1 MCARGRVLAEP
12 RLSPD
17 GSTLA
22 VAVTAGGRGHLALVA
37 CAGGPE
43 LTLTADPPVAPAA
56 SYGGGVFDWLPSG
69 EGLVYVAAGGGLYLQ
84 PVVGGPPRCLV
95 ADGSIAGP
103 AVSPDA
109 DKVAYV
115 VDGRHVAVAPLAE
128 GGPWPV
134 RLSAGADFAFDP
146 VWSPDGTQVAWVE
159 WDVPAMPWD
168 DSRIVVAPADGSA
181 PPVAV
186 GLPGPVAASQPRFS
200 PDGSAMGLLC
210 DGDGW
215 VNLWR
220 AGADGSDPVP
230 LLSEPAEHGGPSWG
244 PGERSWVWSP
254 DGRQIAFC
262 RNEEGFGRLCVLD
275 VASGSVRDLDRGV
288 YGGLSWSGDLIAG
301 IRSGA
306 RTPTQVVVLE
316 PEPGAKRRRT
326 LVRGPVAGFEAADLV
341 EPEVVAW
348 DSEQVAGVGTTV
360 HGRLYR
366 SATGRAD
373 NKRGAGAPPLLVWAH
388 GGPTGQNQVTWIP
401 RVAFFVE
408 RGWNVLQVD
417 HRGSTGW
424 GRAYAQALREQWGH
438 LDVVD
443 TAAGMRAA
451 AAHGWGHPQ
460 RMVPIGGSAGGLTV
474 LLLLALHPELCAAG
488 VSLYGVADLFEL
500 EETTHRF
507 EAHYLQSMIGPL
519 PAAAERYWQRSPINH
534 AEQIV
539 APLLVLQGSADRVVP
554 KAQADSLV
562 GRMQQAGRSV
572 EYHVYDG
579 EGHGWSRPEVVTDE
593 LERTWAFLQRHVLR
607 RRR

>member
-1 MCARGRVLAEP
+1 LAEP

-17 GSTLA
+17 GSTVA
-22 VAVTAGGRGHLALVA
+22 VAITAGGRGHLALIAV
-37 CAGGPE
+37 AGGPE
-43 LTLTADPPVAPAA
+43 LTLTADPAVAPAA
-56 SYGGGVFDWLPSG
+56 SYGGGVYDWLPSG
-69 EGLVYVAAGGGLYLQ
+69 DGLVYVAADGGLYLQ
-84 PVVGGPPRCLV
+84 PVLGGPPRRLL
-95 ADGSIAGP
+95 ADGPIAGP
-103 AVSPDA
+103 AVSPDGG
-109 DKVAYV
+109 KVAYV
-115 VDGRHVAVAPLAE
+115 LDGRHVAVASLAE

-146 VWSPDGTQVAWVE
+146 VWSPDGTRVAWVE

-168 DSRIVVAPADGSA
+168 DSRIVVAAADGST

-186 GLPGPVAASQPRFS
+186 LWPGPVAASQPRFA
-200 PDGSAMGLLC
+200 PDGAALGVLC
-210 DGDGW
+210 DASGW

-220 AGADGSDPVP
+220 AAPDGSDPVP
-230 LLSEPAEHGGPSWG
+230 LLAEPAEHGGPSWS

-262 RNEEGFGRLCVLD
+262 RNEEGFGRLCLLD
-275 VASGSVRDLDRGV
+275 VATGTVRDLDRGV
-288 YGGLSWSGDLIAG
+288 YGGLSWSKGLIAG

-306 RTPTQVVVLE
+306 RTPTQVVVVD
-316 PEPGAKRRRT
+316 PGNQAKSRRT
-326 LVRGPVAGFEAADLV
+326 LMRGPVAGFEAAGLV

-348 DSEQVAGVGTTV
+348 KSDHAVGAGTTV

-366 SATGRAD
+366 TTQKGRQ
-373 NKRGAGAPPLLVWAH
+373 NPPPLLVWAH

-401 RVAFFVE
+401 RVAFFIE

-417 HRGSTGW
+417 YRGSTGW
-424 GRAYAQALREQWGH
+424 GRAYTQALREQWGH

-451 AAHGWGHPQ
+451 AERGWGHPE

-474 LLLLALHPELCAAG
+474 LLLLAGHPELCAAG

-519 PAAAERYWQRSPINH
+519 PAAAERYRQRSPINH
-534 AEQIV
+534 AAEIV
-539 APLLVLQGSADRVVP
+539 APLLILQGSADRVVP

-562 GRMQQAGRSV
+562 ERLQRAGRIV
-572 EYHVYDG
+572 EYHVYEG

-607 RRR
+607 RHR